1 MHSLPNGKLILY
13 DNSTYQSNLLR
24 LLTQNDYNTLNNIV
38 SQKSQVYVGSYTGNN
53 IANREISLSAR
64 PKCLLLL
71 SQGLYVSDTYS
82 QTMLYGGLILQGVSI
97 TVRDSYVDNK
107 EEIVM
112 KLQNNILT
120 VNRNVQYQFA
130 NYIGTNLNNVIYYY
144 VCFT

>member
-1 MHSLPNGKLILY
+1 M
-13 DNSTYQSNLLR
+13 R
-24 LLTQNDYNTLNNIV
+24 LLTQNDYNALNSIV
-38 SQKSQVYVGSYTGNN
+38 NQKSQVYVGSYTGNN

-71 SQGLYVSDTYS
+71 SQGLYVSDRHSSTY
-82 QTMLYGGLILQGVSI
+82 LYGGLVLQGVSI

-120 VNRNVQYQFA
+120 VNRNVQYEYA
-130 NYIGTNLNNVIYYY
+130 NYIGTNLNYVIYYY
-144 VCFT
+144 VYFT

>member
-1 MHSLPNGKLILY
+1 MILY
-13 DNSTYQSNLLR
+13 NNSTYQSNLLR
-24 LLTQNDYNTLNNIV
+24 LLTQNDYNTLNSIV
-38 SQKSQVYVGSYTGNN
+38 NQKSQVYIGSYTGNN
-53 IANREISLSAR
+53 IANRAISLSAR

-71 SQGLYVSDTYS
+71 SQGLYVSDISSRTY
-82 QTMLYGGLILQGVSI
+82 LYGGLVLQGVSI

-120 VNRNVQYQFA
+120 VNREVQYQFA
-130 NYIGTNLNNVIYYY
+130 EYIGTNLNNVIYYY

>member
-1 MHSLPNGKLILY
+1 MILY

-97 TVRDSYVDNK
+97 TVRDSYVNNK